1 MLVKICGIMTEDDAE
16 YVSKVGADFVGFLF
30 APSKRRIAPV
40 LAKKLAQRV
49 NSNTKIVGVFVN
61 ESVENMIEIATY
73 VGLDY
78 IQLHGNESATVAKS
92 LPYPIIKAFNIEE
105 VTPFEIT
112 NYPCDYYLID
122 SPGGGTGETFNWEV
136 LDTLGVD
143 KAKLIVAG
151 GLHPNNVDAAIQ
163 TICPAGVDVSSGVE
177 TNGVK
182 DQLKI
187 SAFMQNSK
195 KVAIK

>member
-1 MLVKICGIMTEDDAE
+1 MTEDDAE

-195 KVAIK
+195 KVANK